1 MGFSNGL
8 LSVKSEKNQK
18 GEKGERGQGF
28 RLTADQHF
36 HLEDRRL
43 TNLAPPVDKND
54 AVTKGHLT
62 DALKAKAGTNY
73 VNKELA
79 KKVNKTDLKAKSYIT
94 VWAEGNLKHSFSN
107 RTENNSNLQWSFG
120 NGIENNR
127 NYGWPSPADGKIIR
141 GSISASSQAPEV
153 NVCLVH
159 NGSEKRDYEIVKEVD
174 SLSNYTVFQR
184 PLEIKAGDRINFR
197 SDSSVRRAIVN
208 ILIEIDI

>member
-1 MGFSNGL
+1 MGFTNGL
-8 LSVKSEKNQK
+8 LSSKSEKSQK
-18 GEKGERGQGF
+18 GDKGDRGQGF

-36 HLEDRRL
+36 HLEDKGL

-79 KKVNKTDLKAKSYIT
+79 KKVNKTDLKSKSYIT
-94 VWAEGNLKHSFSN
+94 VWAEGNLRRSFGN
-107 RTENNSNLQWSFG
+107 RSENNSNLQWSFD
-120 NGIENNR
+120 NGSENNIQ
-127 NYGWPSPADGKIIR
+127 YGWPSPVDGKIIR
-141 GSISASSQAPEV
+141 GSISAGSQAPGV
-153 NVCLVH
+153 IVYLVH

-174 SLSNYTVFQR
+174 SQSNYTVYER

-197 SDSSVRRAIVN
+197 SDGSVRHAIVN
-208 ILIEIDI
+208 ILIEIEI